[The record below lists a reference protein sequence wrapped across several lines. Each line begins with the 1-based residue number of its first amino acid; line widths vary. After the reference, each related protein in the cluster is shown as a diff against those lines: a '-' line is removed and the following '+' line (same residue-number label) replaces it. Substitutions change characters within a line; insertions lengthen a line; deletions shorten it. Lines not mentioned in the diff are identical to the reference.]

1 MLPGKKEVQMI
12 NASLQANQFSLIGG
26 DTTISYSSTSVSGR
40 PLLNYKQGK
49 SERHFIGDEIRT
61 EKVEFGKLVTV
72 TTGNPGDELNTT
84 VTLLV
89 PTVTLTSPTEKAA
102 LDTFAIMTDTTR
114 KGPAH
119 QHYQTVYLKG
129 TADFLV
135 S

>member
-1 MLPGKKEVQMI
+1 MV
-12 NASLQANQFSLIGG
+12 NVSLQANQFSLIGD
-26 DTTISYSSTSVSGR
+26 DTTISYSSTSISGR

-61 EKVEFGKLVTV
+61 QEVEFGKLVTV
-72 TTGNPGDELNTT
+72 TTGSPGDESNTT

-89 PTVTLTSPTEKAA
+89 PTVTLTSTTDKAPV
-102 LDTFAIMTDTTR
+102 DTLAVVTDFSR

-119 QHYQTVYLKG
+119 QHYKTVYLKG
-129 TADFLV
+129 TADLEV

>member
-1 MLPGKKEVQMI
+1 MV
-12 NASLQANQFSLIGG
+12 NVSLQANQFSLIGD
-26 DTTISYSSTSVSGR
+26 DTTISYSSTSISGR

-61 EKVEFGKLVTV
+61 QEVEFGKLVTV
-72 TTGNPGDELNTT
+72 TTGSPGDESNTT

-89 PTVTLTSPTEKAA
+89 PTVTLS
-102 LDTFAIMTDTTR
+102 R

-119 QHYQTVYLKG
+119 QHYKTVYLKG
-129 TADFLV
+129 TADLEV